1 MKRFLEKHVNGRK
14 TRTLKKRHTKLNLMI
29 GIVMIGIVIFAA
41 IFAPFLTKYNYIDA
55 DLTNK
60 LAPPDADHI
69 FGTDY
74 YGRDVYSKIIF
85 GTRIALE
92 VAVVS
97 IAIQF
102 VIGITVGLLCGYFG
116 GWVDRILC
124 FIMDITWAI
133 PPLIMAFAVI
143 LIIGKSLINAIIA
156 VSIVSWAQ
164 YARIVRAKT
173 MSVKNMAFVE
183 TGVAFGES
191 VPALMMH
198 YIMPNIIPSVIVI
211 ASLSIPSAIL
221 STTSLSFLGFGAVNP
236 SPDWGLALSESMK
249 YFGSAPWTA
258 IFPGLALVF
267 TTFGFTMLGEGLR
280 DILDPRMKT

>member
-1 MKRFLEKHVNGRK
+1 MKGISEKHVNGHK
-14 TRTLKKRHTKLNLMI
+14 PHTLKKRHTKLNLTI
-29 GIVMIGIVIFAA
+29 GIVMIGIVIFVA
-41 IFAPFLTKYNYIDA
+41 IFAPFLTKYNYTDA

-74 YGRDVYSKIIF
+74 YGRDVYTKIIF

-102 VIGITVGLLCGYFG
+102 VIGIIVGLLCGYFG

-164 YARIVRAKT
+164 YARIVRTKT

>member
-1 MKRFLEKHVNGRK
+1 MKNNRQAAAP
-14 TRTLKKRHTKLNLMI
+14 RTLRKRHSRLNLI
-29 GIVMIGIVIFAA
+29 LGIVMVGLVIFAA
-41 IFAPFLTKYNYIDA
+41 VFAPYLTRYDYKTA
-55 DLTNK
+55 DLLHQ
-60 LAPPDADHI
+60 LARPDADHL

-74 YGRDVYSKIIF
+74 YGRDVFSKVIF
-85 GTRIALE
+85 GTRVALE

-116 GWVDRILC
+116 GWTDRILC
-124 FIMDITWAI
+124 FVMDITWAI

-143 LIIGKSLINAIIA
+143 YIIGKSLINAIIA

-164 YARIVRAKT
+164 YARIVRTKT
-173 MSVKNMAFVE
+173 MSVRNQAFVE

-191 VPALMMH
+191 VPALMLH
-198 YIMPNIIPSVIVI
+198 YILPNILPSVIVI

>member
-1 MKRFLEKHVNGRK
+1 MKK
-14 TRTLKKRHTKLNLMI
+14 TRQTAAPRTLRKRHGRLNLI
-29 GIVMIGIVIFAA
+29 LGIVMVGLVIFAA
-41 IFAPFLTKYNYIDA
+41 VFAPYLTRYDYKTA
-55 DLTNK
+55 DLLHQ
-60 LAPPDADHI
+60 LARPDADHL

-74 YGRDVYSKIIF
+74 YGRDVFSKVIF
-85 GTRIALE
+85 GTRVALE

-102 VIGITVGLLCGYFG
+102 VIGITVGLLCGFFG
-116 GWVDRILC
+116 GWTDRILC
-124 FIMDITWAI
+124 FVMDITWAI

-143 LIIGKSLINAIIA
+143 YIIGKSLINAIIA

-164 YARIVRAKT
+164 YARIVRTKT
-173 MSVKNMAFVE
+173 MSVKNQAFVE

-191 VPALMMH
+191 VPSLMLH
-198 YIMPNIIPSVIVI
+198 YIMPNILPSVIVI

-221 STTSLSFLGFGAVNP
+221 STTLLSFLGFGAVNP

>member
-1 MKRFLEKHVNGRK
+1 MKNNRQAAAP
-14 TRTLKKRHTKLNLMI
+14 RTLRKRHSRLNLI
-29 GIVMIGIVIFAA
+29 LGIVMVGLVIFAA
-41 IFAPFLTKYNYIDA
+41 VFAPYLTKYDYRTA
-55 DLTNK
+55 DLLHQ
-60 LAPPDADHI
+60 LARPDADHL

-74 YGRDVYSKIIF
+74 YGRDVFSKVIF
-85 GTRIALE
+85 GTRVALE

-116 GWVDRILC
+116 GWTDRILC
-124 FIMDITWAI
+124 FVMDITWAI

-143 LIIGKSLINAIIA
+143 YIIGKSLINAIIA

-164 YARIVRAKT
+164 YARIVRTKT
-173 MSVKNMAFVE
+173 MSVRNQAFVE

-191 VPALMMH
+191 VPALMLH
-198 YIMPNIIPSVIVI
+198 YIMPNILPSVIVI

>member
-1 MKRFLEKHVNGRK
+1 MKNNRQAAAP
-14 TRTLKKRHTKLNLMI
+14 RTLRKRHSRLNLI
-29 GIVMIGIVIFAA
+29 LGIVMVGLVIFAA
-41 IFAPFLTKYNYIDA
+41 VFAPYLTKYDYRTA
-55 DLTNK
+55 DLLHQ
-60 LAPPDADHI
+60 LARPDADHL

-74 YGRDVYSKIIF
+74 YGRDVFSKVIF
-85 GTRIALE
+85 GTRVALE

-116 GWVDRILC
+116 GWTDRILC
-124 FIMDITWAI
+124 FVMDITWAI

-143 LIIGKSLINAIIA
+143 YIIGKSLINAIIA

-164 YARIVRAKT
+164 YARIVRTKT
-173 MSVKNMAFVE
+173 MSVRNQAFVE

-191 VPALMMH
+191 VPALMLH
-198 YIMPNIIPSVIVI
+198 YILPNILPSVIVI